1 MFKTSKK
8 FFQSP
13 FVLSSLFPYF
23 LMDLCSCPGINV
35 PHQSISVDKTLEPR
49 IVVDFYSS
57 LSCIFGMSTWMVE
70 MLCKYLYT
78 YIWCSMISNDVILM
92 HNLQYIY
99 VNFMFSSIS
108 EKQMNLVY
116 EKSVRVFL
124 DLRLGWW
131 KIHLH
136 IQKTWHGILVCL

>member
-23 LMDLCSCPGINV
+23 LMDLCRCSGINV
-35 PHQSISVDKTLEPR
+35 PHQSISVDKTLESL
-49 IVVDFYSS
+49 IVIDFYSS
-57 LSCIFGMSTWMVE
+57 LSCIFGMSTCMVE
-70 MLCKYLYT
+70 ILCKYLYT
-78 YIWCSMISNDVILM
+78 HIWCSIILNDVILM
-92 HNLQYIY
+92 HNFQYIY
-99 VNFMFSSIS
+99 VNFSLIS
-108 EKQMNLVY
+108 EKQMNLVC

-136 IQKTWHGILVCL
+136 IQRTWHGILVCL